1 MEIHARAVPRPLR
14 PGALSNGFS
23 RADASI
29 AIHHGERGFD
39 LAFLRSKLV
48 LRKNRVGP
56 AIVPQALVTTKL
68 RVPQTRPNLVERP
81 RLRDV
86 LAACEGRRLT
96 LVSAPAGFG
105 KTTLLGE
112 WADDLSAAGRSV
124 AWVSLDGSD
133 NDPVRFLAY
142 LVGALRA
149 VEEGVGDGILA
160 SLRSPGPPPVEA
172 VMRIL
177 VNNLA
182 NAHREVVMVLDD
194 YHVVDSEPVHQAVS
208 FLLEHLPENAHLIVS
223 SRTDP
228 PLPLPRLRAR
238 AQMAEI
244 RAADL
249 RFTTDEASAFLRNV
263 MGLTLSADDVAALEE
278 ITEGWVVALQLAA
291 LSMRDRE
298 DASGFA
304 RAFSGSNRHVL
315 DFLAEEVLERQPE
328 GVRDFLLR
336 TSILENI
343 SAPLCDALTGRD
355 DGQMMLERL
364 EKENLFVVPLDEAR
378 CWYRYHHLFAD
389 FLRGRLK
396 RERPQSTGELHLLA
410 SGWYEDKGYIA
421 EAIGHLISA
430 PDHERAA
437 RLIEGEIKQAWSRGE
452 GPTVLRWLEALPAGE
467 KRRRPR
473 LFLQHAQVL
482 VLIGQP
488 DGVELLLKE
497 AERAGDAPG
506 QDRRFLLGFASA
518 VRSWRARLRGDAP
531 SAVELARRALMLL
544 PEEEGHLRNF
554 AAVSLADALRTAG
567 DLSAASEAFAEA
579 AEIGRAAGHVYG
591 TLNAMVW
598 QARMQAQLGRLREAE
613 VQFRRAM
620 RFVTEEGVELLPAAG
635 AVHIGMA
642 DLRYERNDLDGAE
655 RELKRGIELAEQTR
669 EVSNLVWGYVTLSRV
684 KRARGDEE
692 GALEMTHE
700 AERVARAS
708 DADLQIAIVEAWM
721 ARLGQARGDLA
732 ETAAFEQEHAV
743 TGGNASDAVRTMNQL
758 ASARLLHARGWYRE
772 ELRLLEESRES
783 AQKTGRTGD
792 LIEILTLQALARW
805 ARNDKEQAV
814 STLTQAFAMG
824 EPEGYVRTFVD
835 EGPVM
840 GDLLSA
846 TLEARQ
852 RGQLDP
858 ASRLPARYLA
868 KLLAALAQ
876 EDAATK
882 LHEPLL
888 SERELEV
895 LALIASGESNREIA
909 SKLFVSVSTVK
920 THINNLYRKLEAH
933 TRTQAVARARELNLF

>member
-1 MEIHARAVPRPLR
+1 M
-14 PGALSNGFS
+14 
-23 RADASI
+23 
-29 AIHHGERGFD
+29 
-39 LAFLRSKLV
+39 
-48 LRKNRVGP
+48 GP
-56 AIVPQALVTTKL
+56 ALVPQALVTTKL
-68 RVPQTRPNLVERP
+68 RTPRTRPNLVERP

-86 LAACEGRRLT
+86 LVAGQRRRLT

-112 WADDLSAAGRSV
+112 WAEDLSAAGRSV

-133 NDPVRFLAY
+133 NDPTRFMAY
-142 LVGALRA
+142 LVDALRA

-160 SLRSPGPPPVEA
+160 SMRSPEPPPVEA
-172 VMRIL
+172 VMGTL
-177 VNNLA
+177 VNDLA
-182 NAHREVVMVLDD
+182 NAHREVAMVLDD
-194 YHVVDSEPVHQAVS
+194 YHLIGSEPVHDAVS

-228 PLPLPRLRAR
+228 PLPLPKLRAR

-249 RFTTDEASAFLRNV
+249 RFTTDEASAFLRDV
-263 MGLTLSADDVAALEE
+263 MGLTLSTQDVAALEE

-291 LSMRDRE
+291 LSMRDHE

-328 GVRDFLLR
+328 SVRDFLLR
-336 TSILENI
+336 TSVLERM
-343 SAPLCDALTGRD
+343 SAPLCDALTGHS
-355 DGQMMLERL
+355 DGQVMLERL
-364 EKENLFVVPLDEAR
+364 ERENLFVVPLDDDR
-378 CWYRYHHLFAD
+378 VWYRYHHLFAD
-389 FLRGRLK
+389 FLRARL
-396 RERPQSTGELHLLA
+396 RHESPELAGELQLLA
-410 SGWYEDKGYIA
+410 SGWYEDNGQVA
-421 EAIGHLISA
+421 EAIGHALSA

-437 RLIEGEIKQAWSRGE
+437 RLIEREVKLAWSRGE
-452 GPTVLRWLEALPAGE
+452 GPTVLQWLEALPAGA

-473 LFLQHAQVL
+473 LFLQHAQAL

-497 AERAGDAPG
+497 AERAAEAPG

-554 AAVSLADALRTAG
+554 AAVSLGDALRTAG

-579 AEIGRAAGHVYG
+579 TETGRDAGHVYG

-598 QARMQAQLGRLREAE
+598 QARVQAERGRLREAE
-613 VQFRRAM
+613 EAYRRAL
-620 RFVTEEGVELLPAAG
+620 RFVTEEGVELFPPAG
-635 AVHIGMA
+635 VVHIGMA
-642 DLRYERNDLDGAE
+642 DLCYERNDLDGAE
-655 RELKRGIELAEQTR
+655 RELTRGIELAEQTK

-692 GALEMTHE
+692 GALEMAYE
-700 AERVARAS
+700 AERVARTSGAE
-708 DADLQIAIVEAWM
+708 LQMALVGAWM

-732 ETAAFEQEHAV
+732 ETAPFEQEHVV
-743 TGGNASDAVRTMNQL
+743 TGENASDAVRTMDQL
-758 ASARLLHARGWYRE
+758 TLARLLHARGRYRE

-783 AQKTGRTGD
+783 AETTGRTGD

-814 STLTQAFAMG
+814 STLTQALAMG

-835 EGPVM
+835 EGAAI

-846 TLEARQ
+846 TLETRQ
-852 RGQLDP
+852 RGDPGP
-858 ASRLPARYLA
+858 ASRVPALYLA
-868 KLLAALAQ
+868 KLLATLAQ
-876 EDAATK
+876 ETAEPTSDARLAEHPT
-882 LHEPLL
+882 
-888 SERELEV
+888 ERELEV
-895 LALIASGESNREIA
+895 LALIASGESNGEIA

-920 THINNLYRKLEAH
+920 THINNLYRKLGARS
-933 TRTQAVARARELNLF
+933 RTQAVARARELNLL